1 VPLRFVMDSRSA
13 AHVLSE
19 IAALLELRA
28 ENRFKSR
35 AYRGAAKA
43 VLALDPD
50 ALTPLLRSGELA
62 RVRGIGP
69 ATLAVLTDLVES
81 GESRYLEQLRLD
93 LPDGIVE
100 LMRVPGLGPEK
111 IERLHE
117 ALGIATLDDLE
128 AAAGECRHAT

>member
-1 VPLRFVMDSRSA
+1 MDSRSA

-43 VLALDPD
+43 VLGLDTD
-50 ALTPLLRSGELA
+50 DLTPLLRSGELA
-62 RVRGIGP
+62 RVRGIVR
-69 ATLAVLTDLVES
+69 ATLAVVTDLVER

-93 LPDGIVE
+93 LPDGILD

-111 IERLHE
+111 IERVHAAVSTASLD
-117 ALGIATLDDLE
+117 ALDG
-128 AAAGECRHAT
+128 AAPG